1 MTTTVFSK
9 AWAIMI
15 LALVVFSSMF
25 VGMDL
30 ADGDWQGAIINGI
43 LLTFWI
49 FAAIWYHAMALRER
63 KLDLEFEESTKKL
76 DDVMG
81 DLLGHLKEE
90 HERKER
96 VHDAMHAA
104 LESIGE
110 DRPPKP
116 SEYKKVQDVFHEKS
130 GGLYLQLTATK
141 GDKRPA
147 AEVSDT
153 PFPAVKNKKAPARKP
168 VAKKGATNAKTS
180 TRK

>member
-1 MTTTVFSK
+1 MTGTIFSK

-15 LALVVFSSMF
+15 LALVVFTSMF

-43 LLTFWI
+43 LLAFWV
-49 FAAIWYHAMALRER
+49 FAAVWYHAMALRER
-63 KLDLEFEESTKKL
+63 KIDLEFEASTKKL
-76 DDVMG
+76 DDAM
-81 DLLGHLKEE
+81 DELMGHLKEDMD
-90 HERKER
+90 RKQR

-116 SEYKKVQDVFHEKS
+116 SEFKKVQDVFHEKS
-130 GGLYLQLTATK
+130 GLYLQLTATK

-147 AEVSDT
+147 AKVSDK
-153 PFPAVKNKKAPARKP
+153 PFPSVKKAPARKP
-168 VAKKGATNAKTS
+168 AVKKGASNAKPVAKK
-180 TRK
+180 